1 MATLSYDSLSEVP
14 EDLRDNAK
22 EGDDGKY
29 LVNVTGAEKIK
40 EFRDNNIKLSK
51 ERDDL
56 TGALA
61 QYENVTG
68 VQLPDIGDG
77 KLSDFAKALEGLRAT
92 KKKVD
97 DGKLVEETSLE
108 EAAAARV
115 TEVTAGFKTQLA
127 EMAKDR
133 DAHRD
138 GRKAADTRADA
149 MMVENAIRLVASHP
163 DVAMI
168 DKAVQ
173 MILPDAIKTF
183 RVEDDG
189 KIIPKSK
196 DGTIIYGSDGVS
208 AKSIKEW
215 LLEQREERDFL
226 FKGSKGGGASGNT
239 DNTPGRL
246 NAKELGAMKPADR
259 IKYARQHGT
268 G

>member
-1 MATLSYDSLSEVP
+1 MATISYASLSEVP
-14 EDLRDNAK
+14 EDLRDAAK
-22 EGDDGKY
+22 EAEGGKY
-29 LVNVTGAEKIK
+29 VVTVVDAGKIK
-40 EFRDNNIKLSK
+40 EFRDNNIALSK
-51 ERDDL
+51 ERDAL
-56 TGALA
+56 TAAIA

-68 VQLPDIGDG
+68 VQLPDLEQG
-77 KLSDFAKALEGLRAT
+77 KLSDFAKALESLRDV

-97 DGKLVEETSLE
+97 DGKLVEDTSLE

-115 TEVTAGFKTQLA
+115 TEVTNSFKTQLA

-138 GRKAADTRADA
+138 ARVAAEARANA
-149 MMVENAIRLVASHP
+149 MMVENAIRLVASDP

-173 MILPDAIKTF
+173 MILPDALKTF

-196 DGTIIYGSDGVS
+196 DGTIIYGHDGVTP
-208 AKSIKEW
+208 KSMKEW

-239 DNTPGRL
+239 DNAPGRL
-246 NAKELGAMKPADR
+246 TATELAKMKPADR
-259 IKYARQHGT
+259 IKYARKHGT